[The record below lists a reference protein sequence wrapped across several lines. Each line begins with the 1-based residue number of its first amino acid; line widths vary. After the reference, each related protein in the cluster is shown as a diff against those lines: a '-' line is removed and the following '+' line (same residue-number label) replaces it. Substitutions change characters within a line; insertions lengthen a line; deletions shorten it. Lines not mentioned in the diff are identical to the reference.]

1 MSESG
6 PGERLQTAQV
16 AATGETH
23 ARTTAS
29 ARGHELVI
37 DEPDEMGGGDEGPNP
52 IEYQLAALAGC
63 LNVTAHQVA
72 RERDIELS
80 NFAVDVEGD
89 FDPAVFM
96 GKTDEGR
103 AGLRNVRASVDIEA
117 DAGPDELRELFE
129 AVERRCPIS
138 DTLQD
143 RSALELNVVKR

>member
-1 MSESG
+1 
-6 PGERLQTAQV
+6 
-16 AATGETH
+16 
-23 ARTTAS
+23 
-29 ARGHELVI
+29 
-37 DEPDEMGGGDEGPNP
+37 MGGSDEGPNP

-117 DAGPDELRELFE
+117 DAGPDELRGLFE

-143 RSALELNVVKR
+143 QSALELNVVKR